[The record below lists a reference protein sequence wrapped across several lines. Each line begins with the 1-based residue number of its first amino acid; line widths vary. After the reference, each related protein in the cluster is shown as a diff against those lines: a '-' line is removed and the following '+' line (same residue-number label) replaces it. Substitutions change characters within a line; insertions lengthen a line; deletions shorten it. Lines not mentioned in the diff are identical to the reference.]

1 MKPVVVRQ
9 AKSLQMSCDAVGNI
23 LLTKFSYL
31 GAKDSCVFIPASVAF
46 WLLEHIPVNTDPNLK
61 APPSRPQIEQH
72 EWDDRVTPR
81 VLSVQCKQFQDAV
94 RMTFELE
101 RKPALVVLLDPSNLE
116 LMRRMLEAYRSDL
129 INLDAD

>member
-9 AKSLQMSCDAVGNI
+9 AKSLQMSCDAVGNT
-23 LLTKFSYL
+23 LLTKFSCQD
-31 GAKDSCVFIPASVAF
+31 AKDACVFIPASVVF

-101 RKPALVVLLDPSNLE
+101 RKPALVVLLDPSSLE

-129 INLDAD
+129 INLGVD